1 MADIYEARIEVL
13 TEENENIRRML
24 RRLKDTLLYKEKE
37 VESLRGLLKECKN
50 YIPYSF
56 PYLQTDVLEDNPE
69 QKYFLSSAAGE
80 RKRGAVVYADD
91 AG

>member
-37 VESLRGLLKECKN
+37 VESLRGLLKEREKLMTLDK
-50 YIPYSF
+50 IFSF
-56 PYLQTDVLEDNPE
+56 FKKLN
-69 QKYFLSSAAGE
+69 FL
-80 RKRGAVVYADD
+80 K
-91 AG
+91 

>member
-37 VESLRGLLKECKN
+37 VESLRGLLK
-50 YIPYSF
+50 
-56 PYLQTDVLEDNPE
+56 V
-69 QKYFLSSAAGE
+69 
-80 RKRGAVVYADD
+80 
-91 AG
+91 

>member
-37 VESLRGLLKECKN
+37 VESLRGFAERM
-50 YIPYSF
+50 
-56 PYLQTDVLEDNPE
+56 
-69 QKYFLSSAAGE
+69 QKLYPIFFSIFTNGE
-80 RKRGAVVYADD
+80 ICRHRP
-91 AG
+91 